1 MCCGLSSVD
10 KIALIIKVFFHFCI
24 SPNLYTLRT
33 QLAMLKKILFL
44 GLALVASVSWSSAQI
59 MPSPARAEGEGPYE
73 KLIIRGVTLIDGTGA
88 PPLGPVDIVVEKN
101 RITQIQAV
109 GGSSC

>member
-1 MCCGLSSVD
+1 
-10 KIALIIKVFFHFCI
+10 
-24 SPNLYTLRT
+24 
-33 QLAMLKKILFL
+33 MLKKILFL

-88 PPLGPVDIVVEKN
+88 PPLGPVDIVVEKTESLKSKPLVIPEF
-101 RITQIQAV
+101 RSTKIVVLKLMIKQRSWI
-109 GGSSC
+109 